1 MKAVKT
7 EYGAALERMDQALVR
22 LEAVGA
28 RFDAFAEAAKRCFD
42 PTDALSTAP
51 DELID
56 RMLVLLRDFLV
67 ANEEL
72 QSTITACARL
82 RGPAS

>member
-1 MKAVKT
+1 VKT

-42 PTDALSTAP
+42 PTDTLP
-51 DELID
+51 DETID
-56 RMLVLLRDFLV
+56 RMLVLLGDFLV
-67 ANEEL
+67 ANAEL
-72 QSTITACARL
+72 QSTIAACARL